1 MIENIIDSL
10 KQLKFTSIANIDNY
24 RSHRSISVSQMPQS
38 SLLKNKSQLQVS
50 CFASKHTSQKLSIKQ
65 DISSTNEISDEP
77 SGQRLLKIP
86 INHHN
91 KSLISHKSMTHRH
104 DSPRKSMLSQKSLL
118 QQIDM
123 MKINKG
129 GEYKILRKVPS
140 ANHLLETTENS
151 CVVIVDDEPFNHVS
165 LTLLLKKIGVEKII
179 SCYNG

>member
-1 MIENIIDSL
+1 
-10 KQLKFTSIANIDNY
+10 
-24 RSHRSISVSQMPQS
+24 
-38 SLLKNKSQLQVS
+38 
-50 CFASKHTSQKLSIKQ
+50 
-65 DISSTNEISDEP
+65 
-77 SGQRLLKIP
+77 
-86 INHHN
+86 
-91 KSLISHKSMTHRH
+91 
-104 DSPRKSMLSQKSLL
+104 MLSQKSLL